1 MNAQVKP
8 IVEDFLSRRL
18 AKLGKTEAVRPTTAV
33 FDDGLLDSLALVDLI
48 TELEKQIGREA
59 DVLLFDPSEI
69 NTVEDLIGQME
80 QVFAA

>member
-18 AKLGKTEAVRPTTAV
+18 AKLGKTEAVLLTTAV

>member
-18 AKLGKTEAVRPTTAV
+18 VKLGKTEPLSPTTAV
-33 FDDGLLDSLALVDLI
+33 FDGGLLDSLALVDLI
-48 TELEKQIGREA
+48 TELEKQVGREA

-80 QVFAA
+80 QVFAE